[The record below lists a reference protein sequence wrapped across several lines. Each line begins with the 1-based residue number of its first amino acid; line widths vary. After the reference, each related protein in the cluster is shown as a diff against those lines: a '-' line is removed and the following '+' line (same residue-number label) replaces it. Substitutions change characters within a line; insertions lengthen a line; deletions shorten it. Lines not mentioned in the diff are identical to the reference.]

1 MTWLLW
7 ARLLFLLGMAMLV
20 AAYVWTEV
28 ARHE

>member
-1 MTWLLW
+1 MTLLLW
-7 ARLLFLLGMAMLV
+7 ARVLFLIAMAMLV